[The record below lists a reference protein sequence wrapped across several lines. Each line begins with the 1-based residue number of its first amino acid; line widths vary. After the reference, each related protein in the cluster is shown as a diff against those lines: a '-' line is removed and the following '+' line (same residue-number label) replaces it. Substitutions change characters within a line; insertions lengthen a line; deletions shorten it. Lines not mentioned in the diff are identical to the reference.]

1 MSERAPAE
9 APAPEPTAAVTA
21 RLAATTLEPTAAGE
35 ATPPATDTGGMAA
48 PQVVP
53 VVVPVAVAPA
63 VAVPSPAVAVP
74 AGAVVQPVAGAAS
87 GAPAV
92 ATAAGVAGAAGA
104 DPARPRNRIQ
114 VSREK
119 RPLNFFIGLAKKF
132 LVNEEEVELSGLGL
146 AVTTVV
152 TVAEILKSSGY
163 VDIVRIET
171 SLVDM
176 REEGRSTLPKAKIQI
191 WIRKSDQFAS
201 LMASDDL
208 HYSRLRGVGGGAGSG
223 PHRIPPPATGAG
235 TRPPELF
242 FTARR
247 TWSRGGA
254 GC

>member
-48 PQVVP
+48 P
-53 VVVPVAVAPA
+53 
-63 VAVPSPAVAVP
+63 
-74 AGAVVQPVAGAAS
+74 
-87 GAPAV
+87 
-92 ATAAGVAGAAGA
+92 
-104 DPARPRNRIQ
+104 Q

-191 WIRKSDQFAS
+191 WIRKSDQ
-201 LMASDDL
+201 
-208 HYSRLRGVGGGAGSG
+208 SRRAAQLQGGVDHS
-223 PHRIPPPATGAG
+223 TV
-235 TRPPELF
+235 
-242 FTARR
+242 ARR
-247 TWSRGGA
+247 ASQCVVAEG
-254 GC
+254 